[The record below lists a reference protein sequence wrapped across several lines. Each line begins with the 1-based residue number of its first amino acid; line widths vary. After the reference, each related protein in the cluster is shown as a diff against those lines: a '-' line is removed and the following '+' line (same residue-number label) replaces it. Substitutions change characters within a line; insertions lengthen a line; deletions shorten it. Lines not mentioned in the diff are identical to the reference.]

1 MPQAPEFSHVSID
14 QAQSRLTQLLGMV
27 CRNKGRI
34 EIRGHDGDGSC
45 VLISKDEL
53 ESLEQ
58 ALEILSNTSDV
69 QKIARTIAVVSDAAV
84 KAPLAPATRLTTN

>member
-14 QAQSRLTQLLGMV
+14 QAQSRLSQLLGMV

-34 EIRGHDGDGSC
+34 EIRGHDGLGSC